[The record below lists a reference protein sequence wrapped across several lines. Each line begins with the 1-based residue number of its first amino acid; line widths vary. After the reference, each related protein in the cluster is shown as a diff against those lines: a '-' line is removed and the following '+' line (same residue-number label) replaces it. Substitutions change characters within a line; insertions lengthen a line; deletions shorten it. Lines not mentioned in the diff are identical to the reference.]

1 MGPYLPPLE
10 PANLHRPR
18 AFGAVEEG
26 MPSEKPR
33 IESKLFARV
42 VAERRNASAEVTP
55 SDARELLAAI
65 RRLSA
70 ADEPAARASR

>member
-1 MGPYLPPLE
+1 
-10 PANLHRPR
+10 
-18 AFGAVEEG
+18 

-55 SDARELLAAI
+55 SDARELLAAF

-70 ADEPAARASR
+70 ADEPAAQAPR